1 MYPNQNRKLNMSS
14 LLKRIKMDLGIYSIP
29 LPFDNTDE
37 MLADVIIEKTLRSF
51 DVILPAVKTIEID
64 LKELE
69 TTYED
74 FQKKTYILPEFFEH
88 LGIINIYSLDPVSA
102 VYNANFYQG
111 ISPSTYFFN
120 NSSSL
125 YNEMMLGQVGYDLIS
140 QAAPAFTFEFEYP
153 NILTIYNLNSYSDR
167 IRVKF
172 GYQHPANLSTIKETS
187 QDAFI
192 ELAKLDI
199 KAFLYN
205 NLKYYDNISTAFANL
220 NLMLDQWADAES
232 QRAELYREYS
242 EETALNTVEQFIII

>member
-14 LLKRIKMDLGIYSIP
+14 LLKRIKMELGIYSIP

-51 DVILPAVKTIEID
+51 DVILPAVKTIDID
-64 LKELE
+64 LNSLE

-74 FQKKTYILPEFFEH
+74 FQKKTFILPEFFEH
-88 LGIINIYSLDPVSA
+88 MGIINIYSIDAVSPT
-102 VYNANFYQG
+102 YNANFYQG
-111 ISPSTYFFN
+111 ISPSNFFFN
-120 NSSSL
+120 NNGSM
-125 YNEMMLGQVGYDLIS
+125 YRDMMIGQAGYDLLS

-153 NILTIYNLNSYSDR
+153 NILTLYNLCSYSDK

-220 NLMLDQWADAES
+220 NLMLDQWSDAEN
-232 QRAELYREYS
+232 QRTELYREYS
-242 EETALNTVEQFIII
+242 EETPLNTMEQFVII